1 MLRVAVVILALVVL
15 ASLISSCCIG
25 PCARR
30 SRTVTIPT
38 PGGSVSVSKSGGGKM
53 EITTPEGK
61 TVVSGDEGKMEITG
75 PEGEKAVV
83 TKEGTQV
90 TNAKGERFVSG
101 TRIPS
106 DVADKLDLP
115 MYPGAESV
123 SYTDAGHNLTATLKT
138 TDDYSKVESWY
149 KDKLG
154 SGWDTS
160 VTSVGEMKMANF
172 RKTDPECSVM
182 LMLNSQDNTTMITLA
197 RTTGGQ

>member
-1 MLRVAVVILALVVL
+1 MVRVAVVIVALIVL
-15 ASLISSCCIG
+15 ASLVSSCCIG

-61 TVVSGDEGKMEITG
+61 TVVSGDEGKVEITN
-75 PEGEKAVV
+75 E
-83 TKEGTQV
+83 
-90 TNAKGERFVSG
+90 KGERFVSG
-101 TRIPS
+101 TRVPT

-123 SYTDAGHNLTATLKT
+123 SYTDAGGQLSATLKT

-154 SGWDTS
+154 SGWETS
-160 VTSVGEMKMANF
+160 STSMSAVKMATF
-172 RKTDPECSVM
+172 HKPDPECSVM
-182 LMLNSQDNTTMITLA
+182 LMFSSEDNTTMITLG
-197 RTTGGQ
+197 RTVGSN